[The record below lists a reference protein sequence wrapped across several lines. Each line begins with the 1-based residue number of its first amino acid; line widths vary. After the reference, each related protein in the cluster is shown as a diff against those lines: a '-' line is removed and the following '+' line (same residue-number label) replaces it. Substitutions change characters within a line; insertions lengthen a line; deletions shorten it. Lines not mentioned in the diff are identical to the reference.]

1 MGLDMYL
8 EKRTY
13 VKNWEHN
20 KKQHKFSVKFD
31 GKERRDIKKKRITAI
46 VEDVAYWRKCWN
58 VHNWIM
64 SHFDGNGSG
73 LYELRRRH
81 LEELM
86 EISKE
91 VMDGGYNEH
100 NFDEFEA
107 ETTYKQLK
115 KLLGEVGAP
124 EGAYE
129 GDFYY
134 HASW

>member
-20 KKQHKFSVKFD
+20 KKHHKFSIKFD

-58 VHNWIM
+58 IHNWIM
-64 SHFDGNGSG
+64 SHFDGDGSG
-73 LYELRRRH
+73 IYYIDRGL
-81 LEELM
+81 LEELL
-86 EISKE
+86 EICKE
-91 VMDGGYNEH
+91 VMLGGVNEFQ
-100 NFDEFEA
+100 FDEFEA
-107 ETTYKQLK
+107 KTTYEQLK
-115 KLLGEVGAP
+115 ELLAEDSAP
-124 EGAYE
+124 EGAYS

-134 HASW
+134 QASW